1 MTKDQLVIDSI
12 KQLDNNAL
20 RDVYIQQKH
29 NFMAF
34 FARYNIEADDILDI
48 YQDSIVAFCENA
60 RKGKLDDI
68 KSTISTYIIAI
79 GKYKVYAF
87 LKKENK
93 EVSLDMH
100 TEISDTLIVEEI
112 NEDDERI
119 TILQRAFKGLGE
131 KCKQILT
138 MFYYESKKLDEIQK
152 KLQYENKDVLKS
164 QKSRCLKRLKEL
176 AQQ

>member
-1 MTKDQLVIDSI
+1 MTKDQLLIDKI

-20 RDVYIQQKH
+20 RDVYMQQKKH
-29 NFMAF
+29 FMAF
-34 FARYNIEADDILDI
+34 FSKYNIAVDDILDI
-48 YQDSIVAFCENA
+48 YQDSIVAFCENV

-93 EVSLDMH
+93 EISLDLH
-100 TEISDTLIVEEI
+100 TEISDSLRVEEI

-119 TILQRAFKGLGE
+119 TILQRAFKELGE
-131 KCKQILT
+131 KCREILT
-138 MFYYESKKLDEIQK
+138 MFYYESKKLDEIQERM
-152 KLQYENKDVLKS
+152 QYENKDVLKS

>member
-1 MTKDQLVIDSI
+1 MTKDQLLIDKI
-12 KQLDNNAL
+12 KQLDNNVL
-20 RDVYIQQKH
+20 RDVYMQQKKH
-29 NFMAF
+29 FMAF
-34 FARYNIEADDILDI
+34 FSKYNIAVDDILDI
-48 YQDSIVAFCENA
+48 YQDSIVAFCENV

-93 EVSLDMH
+93 EISLDLH
-100 TEISDTLIVEEI
+100 TEISDSLRVEEI

-119 TILQRAFKGLGE
+119 TILQRAFKELGE
-131 KCKQILT
+131 KCREILT
-138 MFYYESKKLDEIQK
+138 MFYYESKKLDEIQERM
-152 KLQYENKDVLKS
+152 QYENKDVLKS

>member
-1 MTKDQLVIDSI
+1 MTKEQLVINRI

-20 RDVYIQQKH
+20 RDVYVQQKH
-29 NFMAF
+29 HFMAF
-34 FARYNIEADDILDI
+34 FSRYNVAIDDILDI

-68 KSTISTYIIAI
+68 KSAISTYIIAI

-93 EVSLDMH
+93 EISLDLH
-100 TEISDTLIVEEI
+100 TEILDSLIVDEI
-112 NEDDERI
+112 NQDDERI

-138 MFYYESKKLDEIQK
+138 MFYYEGKKLNDIQESM
-152 KLQYENKDVLKS
+152 QYENKDVLKS

-176 AQQ
+176 IQQ

>member
-1 MTKDQLVIDSI
+1 MTKDQLLIDKI
-12 KQLDNNAL
+12 KQLDNNVL
-20 RDVYIQQKH
+20 RDVYMQQKKH
-29 NFMAF
+29 FMAF
-34 FARYNIEADDILDI
+34 FLKYNIAVDDILDI
-48 YQDSIVAFCENA
+48 YQDSIVAFCENV

-93 EVSLDMH
+93 EISLDLH
-100 TEISDTLIVEEI
+100 TEISDSLRVEEI

-119 TILQRAFKGLGE
+119 TILQRAFKELGE
-131 KCKQILT
+131 KCREILT
-138 MFYYESKKLDEIQK
+138 MFYYESKKLDEIQERM
-152 KLQYENKDVLKS
+152 QYENKDVLKS